1 MVATMTERSTW
12 WTRLV
17 EWLEIM
23 DDVSTSPSANLDDRI
38 RRLEHQVEELK
49 QNAASKP
56 IALE

>member
-1 MVATMTERSTW
+1 MTERSTW